1 MAVRNIAELRASA
14 PEEYKS
20 LSDRDLVEVY
30 SAKSGMPFA
39 EAADYF
45 RIPKTGTLREM
56 GGQFA
61 AGLTVDAPRMVGQAL
76 DYYSGGGNQFA
87 QRMIEGAERRGL
99 TAQTDPRGR
108 GAIRNDAL
116 IAGARGLGPVAATL
130 ATSVLPGGQVIAPAL
145 AAATFGGSGAYETYQ
160 RVFDET
166 GDAAAASAA
175 ARRAGLLQG
184 GGEAIATAVG
194 GRLIRPLTTA
204 VRGAPTTARVVDAMT
219 DTRVLRPLA
228 RGVATNTAV
237 QVGTEIGQDV
247 GTSLI
252 ESAYGAQ
259 DEDLGQIAYQSGMA
273 AAGMS
278 LLLGGFSVGGYRARA
293 RRADRI
299 QKALDGD
306 PSVAP
311 EDRARI
317 LGVVNQEA
325 ERRGV
330 SMTDRETWVR
340 EQLLPAEQRKNE
352 TLDRMEQIRA
362 EIALTD
368 RNNTQGREALV
379 AEFRKLYDAPSG
391 ERAPAED
398 GVEVELTNGQLMAR
412 EITAMREQQR
422 TEQQTQRDPDAEIDI
437 TQAPAV
443 DDRTANAQLDDEIF
457 NFLMVGDELGTGMP
471 SLEQLQST
479 DVTTLP
485 ADLQR
490 PFQIAVQMAGRKQMS
505 HRRRAEYY
513 RDAIDILETAS
524 PADANAMGMG
534 WVIPREGVSALAAP
548 PALTEQEQAATQMG
562 RQQQALESI
571 DLLDTDIEAQE
582 TPPFVI
588 RGQEQ
593 AFDQVQ
599 QQQPV
604 EDETLTGA
612 PRITAMTPEAET
624 QMDRQRAALRD
635 IEQTQPT
642 NTPTVAQMEQQE
654 QGRLRGAFDQVM
666 QRSQDLDTQE
676 VVQAQRRFPVPAGQV
691 ETGTPTP
698 PAQQIAPAQDR
709 MFSRATD
716 AELERVIAAEDTVP
730 YRRRMA
736 RAELERR
743 QPAPVEPAP
752 VVAAQRA
759 PDAEQ
764 RVPAE
769 PVADADIEI
778 DTEEELA
785 QIDTLFKNL
794 NAEVEGADAPKS
806 TGRVS
811 LPKAVLIAIRNA
823 ILNPDK
829 KGQTVVRVPGT
840 TAIDEAAT
848 AQYQPRIAKIARAT
862 NKFADSYDAIITKA
876 RNLVSAKDKEFR
888 GSEQEMSEINAIL
901 RVGADAGVEFAM
913 YDEIRNASPAVQAWF
928 KRRVKGTSLNDL
940 IEQHEIAKNALLEE
954 FGTDT
959 KNIDAIVRMVKDRA
973 QARLNKG
980 SVDSATY
987 KRLRKIDLTLSRGW
1001 NAARRG
1007 VDTTEQLFDVR
1018 SSPTRAAK
1026 EARDQRGPLVMALE
1040 GVNAKGKE
1048 SGPGGIVG
1056 VMDYYTKNGTVYEK
1070 TLARAIR
1077 AVVINMGDNAPTMKL
1092 KAGDKPSYNPANN
1105 TITIGTDASASVVLH
1120 ESLHGALQWYVY
1132 NNQNSPQVAALIEA
1146 VKKVIEY
1153 NGNLSAK
1160 AQEVQN
1166 VLKKLMTGKDPR
1178 VLDAVLE
1185 LVSYGNTL
1193 NEFRIALD
1201 QMPTTGTP
1209 LTLRENANKVWRSI
1223 LNVVNTMLGVKPNA
1237 TLANDVIKN
1246 TFMLLE
1252 GAANPESVRGL
1263 NNVMQAGQQE
1273 GKTLYATVTGTD
1285 MPSRDADAST
1295 GQYQRAMPQ
1304 KNLEKFNKKI
1314 LPEWMSSKFLFDAY
1328 GGWWGNTMKA
1338 IDEKVLSNLSASIQK
1353 TSPKLT
1359 TVIKWVNN
1367 NYGLQGAVADLMLRA
1382 KDDRRGGSI
1391 QVEVLTDH
1399 LASLPTEITRK
1410 VLASLDARLDA
1421 LRKGEVLP
1429 PIEGIDRKTG
1439 IDLLANDMLDRWWE
1453 YARTTRD
1460 DKLRD
1465 RMAGVYNPKT
1475 KQWEGGVKF
1484 SQGLIVPDTLKN
1496 IVSPTFGEQALSK
1509 FTKPRSK
1516 TELNED
1522 AIMMRTDSNGDP
1534 VLTDKFIGLYQLDAE
1549 YQKARKEGTPMA
1561 SLEPHAFISV
1571 ERFLAGERPTWNG
1584 LPMDF
1589 DNAYMWT
1596 LERKGDKGYK
1606 LTAQLDLSSAAAAKS
1621 SQQIAAAI
1629 QNTMGILANS
1639 YSATRLTDSL
1649 YAHGR
1654 GTPNAVAYDNLDELN
1669 SVLQG
1674 KYVNDKF
1681 EPQTDRS
1688 KWANQVRR
1696 DNVLKAE
1703 ERGAE
1708 AVRDKFNISNSWVR
1722 VPDNPT
1728 YGALRNKIVQG
1739 SVWNAV
1745 QDAYDTRPVIALQ
1758 QANTIMRWFKKAK
1771 TQYNPATWGTNVAT
1785 NFTMAMMDDI
1795 PMQTIATAS
1804 RLYFGYM
1811 LPENIKKKL
1820 GVNINLTREEQE
1832 LMAGVLGTNALIGTV
1847 STAELRQDVFEAMR
1861 DSFGGQELSVPSR
1874 IMQLMG
1880 MEKRKL
1886 EAFEKRYGAGKEY
1899 AGDRAAALD
1908 KFASDW
1914 YAAQDNVF
1922 RVASMLNKLGQMK
1935 SEGRVIDAEAYR
1947 VAGDHARFAFLD
1959 YDIDS
1964 KAVKLMRQT
1973 AFPFI
1978 SWPYA
1983 AAKLIG
1989 HVAVHKPWKLV
2000 NLYAGYWMLDA
2011 LLQTITGDEEE
2022 ELRKAGPEWARD
2034 RMFFGMGPHTHL
2046 RVPFLG
2052 DDENPVYYNLG
2063 KYIAPSS
2070 FGETV
2075 PNPFLGL
2082 DWWPSFITPGGPFIS
2097 SALIITAGV
2106 DPFTGDKI
2114 SPPTASAWEA
2124 AGDRVGMVQSMFTP
2138 NVPFISATETTK
2150 FFEAMTAR
2158 TDRSENYDDLY
2169 LARLAGLRFYDF
2181 NVDGARQA
2189 QSRAAQAIRRDFDVQ
2204 ISRLRRSMLR
2214 HEEPDYDK
2222 FFRER
2227 EKLRARLDERLAEL
2241 TGDDNN
2247 L

>member
-1 MAVRNIAELRASA
+1 MLLESAASFKIDNAMDAGRRGGVLKMEVFSSPSTPRFWKWFGESVVLDGSGDPRIVYHGTSASENGNAFKEFLIQSENYGLMGAGAYFTESSEIASEYTTKGKGATPTVYPVYLAINNPIDMDA
-14 PEEYKS
+14 PA
-20 LSDRDLVEVY
+20 DA
-30 SAKSGMPFA
+30 AKW
-39 EAADYF
+39 EAAFPDISNY
-45 RIPKTGTLREM
+45 REPKDPNTNEGWYRAAERMQQAAMLPKWEGSDNLLYGLREM
-56 GGQFA
+56 GYDGV
-61 AGLTVDAPRMVGQAL
+61 THI
-76 DYYSGGGNQFA
+76 GGG
-87 QRMIEGAERRGL
+87 R
-99 TAQTDPRGR
+99 
-108 GAIRNDAL
+108 
-116 IAGARGLGPVAATL
+116 
-130 ATSVLPGGQVIAPAL
+130 
-145 AAATFGGSGAYETYQ
+145 
-160 RVFDET
+160 
-166 GDAAAASAA
+166 AAASK
-175 ARRAGLLQG
+175 GKQH
-184 GGEAIATAVG
+184 
-194 GRLIRPLTTA
+194 
-204 VRGAPTTARVVDAMT
+204 RV
-219 DTRVLRPLA
+219 
-228 RGVATNTAV
+228 
-237 QVGTEIGQDV
+237 
-247 GTSLI
+247 
-252 ESAYGAQ
+252 
-259 DEDLGQIAYQSGMA
+259 
-273 AAGMS
+273 
-278 LLLGGFSVGGYRARA
+278 
-293 RRADRI
+293 
-299 QKALDGD
+299 
-306 PSVAP
+306 
-311 EDRARI
+311 
-317 LGVVNQEA
+317 
-325 ERRGV
+325 
-330 SMTDRETWVR
+330 WV
-340 EQLLPAEQRKNE
+340 
-352 TLDRMEQIRA
+352 
-362 EIALTD
+362 
-368 RNNTQGREALV
+368 
-379 AEFRKLYDAPSG
+379 
-391 ERAPAED
+391 
-398 GVEVELTNGQLMAR
+398 
-412 EITAMREQQR
+412 
-422 TEQQTQRDPDAEIDI
+422 
-437 TQAPAV
+437 
-443 DDRTANAQLDDEIF
+443 
-457 NFLMVGDELGTGMP
+457 
-471 SLEQLQST
+471 
-479 DVTTLP
+479 
-485 ADLQR
+485 
-490 PFQIAVQMAGRKQMS
+490 
-505 HRRRAEYY
+505 
-513 RDAIDILETAS
+513 
-524 PADANAMGMG
+524 
-534 WVIPREGVSALAAP
+534 
-548 PALTEQEQAATQMG
+548 
-562 RQQQALESI
+562 
-571 DLLDTDIEAQE
+571 
-582 TPPFVI
+582 
-588 RGQEQ
+588 
-593 AFDQVQ
+593 AFDS
-599 QQQPV
+599 
-604 EDETLTGA
+604 
-612 PRITAMTPEAET
+612 
-624 QMDRQRAALRD
+624 
-635 IEQTQPT
+635 
-642 NTPTVAQMEQQE
+642 
-654 QGRLRGAFDQVM
+654 DQIM
-666 QRSQDLDTQE
+666 
-676 VVQAQRRFPVPAGQV
+676 
-691 ETGTPTP
+691 
-698 PAQQIAPAQDR
+698 
-709 MFSRATD
+709 
-716 AELERVIAAEDTVP
+716 
-730 YRRRMA
+730 
-736 RAELERR
+736 
-743 QPAPVEPAP
+743 
-752 VVAAQRA
+752 
-759 PDAEQ
+759 
-764 RVPAE
+764 
-769 PVADADIEI
+769 
-778 DTEEELA
+778 
-785 QIDTLFKNL
+785 
-794 NAEVEGADAPKS
+794 
-806 TGRVS
+806 
-811 LPKAVLIAIRNA
+811 
-823 ILNPDK
+823 
-829 KGQTVVRVPGT
+829 
-840 TAIDEAAT
+840 
-848 AQYQPRIAKIARAT
+848 
-862 NKFADSYDAIITKA
+862 
-876 RNLVSAKDKEFR
+876 SA
-888 GSEQEMSEINAIL
+888 
-901 RVGADAGVEFAM
+901 VGADGAA
-913 YDEIRNASPAVQAWF
+913 AP
-928 KRRVKGTSLNDL
+928 KL
-940 IEQHEIAKNALLEE
+940 I
-954 FGTDT
+954 
-959 KNIDAIVRMVKDRA
+959 
-973 QARLNKG
+973 
-980 SVDSATY
+980 
-987 KRLRKIDLTLSRGW
+987 
-1001 NAARRG
+1001 
-1007 VDTTEQLFDVR
+1007 
-1018 SSPTRAAK
+1018 P
-1026 EARDQRGPLVMALE
+1026 
-1040 GVNAKGKE
+1040 
-1048 SGPGGIVG
+1048 
-1056 VMDYYTKNGTVYEK
+1056 
-1070 TLARAIR
+1070 
-1077 AVVINMGDNAPTMKL
+1077 
-1092 KAGDKPSYNPANN
+1092 
-1105 TITIGTDASASVVLH
+1105 
-1120 ESLHGALQWYVY
+1120 
-1132 NNQNSPQVAALIEA
+1132 
-1146 VKKVIEY
+1146 
-1153 NGNLSAK
+1153 
-1160 AQEVQN
+1160 
-1166 VLKKLMTGKDPR
+1166 
-1178 VLDAVLE
+1178 
-1185 LVSYGNTL
+1185 
-1193 NEFRIALD
+1193 
-1201 QMPTTGTP
+1201 
-1209 LTLRENANKVWRSI
+1209 LRE
-1223 LNVVNTMLGVKPNA
+1223 LGDP
-1237 TLANDVIKN
+1237 
-1246 TFMLLE
+1246 M
-1252 GAANPESVRGL
+1252 AAGR
-1263 NNVMQAGQQE
+1263 QE

-1285 MPSRDADAST
+1285 MPARDADAST

-1314 LPEWMSSKFLFDAY
+1314 LPEWMSSKFLFDSY

-1338 IDEKVLSNLSASIQK
+1338 IDEKGLSRLSAHIQE
-1353 TSPKLT
+1353 TSPRLT

-1391 QVEVLTDH
+1391 QVEVLADH

-1460 DKLRD
+1460 DKLRA

-1606 LTAQLDLSSAAAAKS
+1606 LSAQLDLSSAAAAKS

-1771 TQYNPATWGTNVAT
+1771 TQYNPATWATNVAT
-1785 NFTMAMMDDI
+1785 NFTMAILDDI
-1795 PMQTIATAS
+1795 PMQTVATAS

-1832 LMAGVLGTNALIGTV
+1832 LMAGILGTNAMLGTV

-1861 DSFGGQELSVPSR
+1861 DSFSGQELSVPSR

-1899 AGDRAAALD
+1899 VGDRTEAFD
-1908 KFASDW
+1908 KFTSDW

-2011 LLQTITGDEEE
+2011 LLQTITGDDEE

-2097 SALIITAGV
+2097 SALVVTAGV

-2124 AGDRVGMVQSMFTP
+2124 AGDRVGMVQSMFVP
-2138 NVPFISATETTK
+2138 NLPFVSATETTK

-2158 TDRSENYDDLY
+2158 TDRSENYDDMY

-2214 HEEPDYDK
+2214 HETPDYDK
-2222 FFRER
+2222 FIRER

>member
-1 MAVRNIAELRASA
+1 LYEGDLDQLGAVEATEQTAPGVTPAPLSYGAPISPTAGYGMMA
-14 PEEYKS
+14 PERRPGQAE
-20 LSDRDLVEVY
+20 DLVVTQ
-30 SAKSGMPFA
+30 P
-39 EAADYF
+39 
-45 RIPKTGTLREM
+45 
-56 GGQFA
+56 
-61 AGLTVDAPRMVGQAL
+61 
-76 DYYSGGGNQFA
+76 
-87 QRMIEGAERRGL
+87 L
-99 TAQTDPRGR
+99 TAQGEMAPNYSSRPGR
-108 GAIRNDAL
+108 
-116 IAGARGLGPVAATL
+116 AATP
-130 ATSVLPGGQVIAPAL
+130 AAQTPSSMEFVGSAQIDAPANEL
-145 AAATFGGSGAYETYQ
+145 AN
-160 RVFDET
+160 R
-166 GDAAAASAA
+166 
-175 ARRAGLLQG
+175 
-184 GGEAIATAVG
+184 
-194 GRLIRPLTTA
+194 
-204 VRGAPTTARVVDAMT
+204 
-219 DTRVLRPLA
+219 
-228 RGVATNTAV
+228 
-237 QVGTEIGQDV
+237 
-247 GTSLI
+247 
-252 ESAYGAQ
+252 
-259 DEDLGQIAYQSGMA
+259 
-273 AAGMS
+273 
-278 LLLGGFSVGGYRARA
+278 
-293 RRADRI
+293 
-299 QKALDGD
+299 
-306 PSVAP
+306 
-311 EDRARI
+311 
-317 LGVVNQEA
+317 
-325 ERRGV
+325 
-330 SMTDRETWVR
+330 
-340 EQLLPAEQRKNE
+340 
-352 TLDRMEQIRA
+352 
-362 EIALTD
+362 
-368 RNNTQGREALV
+368 
-379 AEFRKLYDAPSG
+379 
-391 ERAPAED
+391 
-398 GVEVELTNGQLMAR
+398 
-412 EITAMREQQR
+412 
-422 TEQQTQRDPDAEIDI
+422 
-437 TQAPAV
+437 
-443 DDRTANAQLDDEIF
+443 
-457 NFLMVGDELGTGMP
+457 
-471 SLEQLQST
+471 
-479 DVTTLP
+479 
-485 ADLQR
+485 
-490 PFQIAVQMAGRKQMS
+490 
-505 HRRRAEYY
+505 
-513 RDAIDILETAS
+513 
-524 PADANAMGMG
+524 
-534 WVIPREGVSALAAP
+534 
-548 PALTEQEQAATQMG
+548 
-562 RQQQALESI
+562 
-571 DLLDTDIEAQE
+571 
-582 TPPFVI
+582 
-588 RGQEQ
+588 
-593 AFDQVQ
+593 
-599 QQQPV
+599 
-604 EDETLTGA
+604 
-612 PRITAMTPEAET
+612 
-624 QMDRQRAALRD
+624 
-635 IEQTQPT
+635 
-642 NTPTVAQMEQQE
+642 
-654 QGRLRGAFDQVM
+654 
-666 QRSQDLDTQE
+666 
-676 VVQAQRRFPVPAGQV
+676 
-691 ETGTPTP
+691 
-698 PAQQIAPAQDR
+698 
-709 MFSRATD
+709 TD
-716 AELERVIAAEDTVP
+716 AELQSIVNDTSTRVPAIN
-730 YRRRMA
+730 RRRA
-736 RAELERR
+736 AAELERR
-743 QPAPVEPAP
+743 QAPAALPPIP
-752 VVAAQRA
+752 RTQRA

-778 DTEEELA
+778 DTEEELE

-794 NAEVEGADAPKS
+794 NAEVEGADAPNS
-806 TGRVS
+806 TGRVTW
-811 LPKAVLIAIRNA
+811 PKAVLIAIRNA
-823 ILNPDK
+823 ILNPGK

-848 AQYQPRIAKIARAT
+848 AEYGERIREISAAVTR
-862 NKFADSYDAIITKA
+862 FANSYDAIITKA
-876 RNLVSAKDKEFR
+876 RNLISAKDKEFR

-913 YDEIRNASPAVQAWF
+913 YDEIRNASPAVRAWF
-928 KRRVKGTSLNDL
+928 ERRVKGTSLKDL
-940 IEQHEIAKNALLEE
+940 IDQHEIDKNALINK

-980 SVDSATY
+980 SIDSATY

-1007 VDTTEQLFDVR
+1007 VDVIEQLFDVR
-1018 SSPTRAAK
+1018 SSSTRAAK

-1048 SGPGGIVG
+1048 SGPGGIIG

-1092 KAGDKPSYNPANN
+1092 TKGAKPSYNTANN

-1120 ESLHGALQWYVY
+1120 EALHGALQWYVY

-1166 VLKKLMTGKDPR
+1166 VLKKLMSGKKPR

-1193 NEFRIALD
+1193 NEFRTALD
-1201 QMPTTGTP
+1201 QMPTIGTP
-1209 LTLRENANKVWRSI
+1209 LTFRENVEKVWRSI

-1252 GAANPESVRGL
+1252 GAANPESVKGL

-1314 LPEWMSSKFLFDAY
+1314 LPEWMSSKFLFDSY

-1596 LERKGDKGYK
+1596 LERKGNKGYK
-1606 LTAQLDLSSAAAAKS
+1606 LSAQLDLSSAAAAKS

-1654 GTPNAVAYDNLDELN
+1654 GTPNAVAYDSLDELN

-1696 DNVLKAE
+1696 DNVLKVE

-1722 VPDNPT
+1722 VPNNPT

-1745 QDAYDTRPVIALQ
+1745 QDAYDTRPVIALK

-1785 NFTMAMMDDI
+1785 NFTMAMLDDI

-1811 LPENIKKKL
+1811 LPENVKKAL
-1820 GVNINLTREEQE
+1820 GVDINLTREEQE
-1832 LMAGVLGTNALIGTV
+1832 LMAGILGTNAMLGTV

-1886 EAFEKRYGAGKEY
+1886 EAFEKRYGAGKTY
-1899 AGDRAAALD
+1899 VGDRTEAFD
-1908 KFASDW
+1908 KFMSDW

-2011 LLQTITGDEEE
+2011 LLQTITGDDEE

-2075 PNPFLGL
+2075 PNPFLGI
-2082 DWWPSFITPGGPFIS
+2082 DGWPSFINPGGPFIS
-2097 SALIITAGV
+2097 AALIITAGV

-2114 SPPTASAWEA
+2114 SPPTASGWEN
-2124 AGDRVGMVQSMFTP
+2124 AGNRVKMVQSMFTP
-2138 NVPFISATETTK
+2138 NLPFVSATETTK

-2214 HEEPDYDK
+2214 HETPDYDK
-2222 FFRER
+2222 FIRER